1 MSTAGASEAA
11 QRAGGAPGRGPVGVA
26 VRLLAE
32 RTGLEVTRGLQER
45 LAACLDGAARAGGQ
59 TAAGFAAGLADDP
72 GAFERLLDCVTVQ
85 ESGFFRHPEQ
95 FAALASEVL
104 PALEGPVVVWSAGC
118 GNGQEAYSLA
128 MELAAS
134 GHPDWQVLATD
145 ISAAA
150 AARARAGRYSTAEL
164 AGIPPEHRRWL
175 RPAAELWEVDPALRA
190 RVRVEQANL
199 TAGFPAAPGRC
210 QVVFCRNVLI
220 YLSRAVAQSFLTRLA
235 GWLAPG
241 GLVFLGYAE
250 TVLPPTRGLHP
261 HQVGGVHVLR
271 AAAGPGPEEQA
282 PAAERGGPQPHGGP
296 ERQLEPGPRD
306 GSGRPEGS
314 EPQDGSGCQDG
325 SRGLWTTTGTPLPGR
340 LRSPTGGPGAGPPRW
355 TLPGDPG
362 AAATGAAAT
371 ATVVAFRSGGQHWAV
386 ALERVQRVLAARG
399 LLPLPDPRPGVAGL
413 LHRDGDTVPVLSALG
428 GGQLGQVLVLD
439 DHGRSVGLLVDE
451 VIGIERVPVQP
462 RPVPEGQR
470 SPLVAG
476 VLPGRDPRLLLDVAA
491 LTGWLAP

>member
-1 MSTAGASEAA
+1 MAA
-11 QRAGGAPGRGPVGVA
+11 
-26 VRLLAE
+26 RLLAE
-32 RTGLEVTRGLQER
+32 RTGMQVTPGLRER
-45 LAACLDGAARAGGQ
+45 LAACLDGAARAGGRTPAGYAAAL
-59 TAAGFAAGLADDP
+59 TADP
-72 GAFERLLDCVTVQ
+72 GAFQRLLDCVTVQ
-85 ESGFFRHPEQ
+85 ESGFFRHPDQ

-134 GHPDWQVLATD
+134 GRPDWQVLATD

-150 AARARAGRYSTAEL
+150 VARTRAGRYTAAEV
-164 AGIPPEHRRWL
+164 AGIPPVHRRWL
-175 RPAAELWEVDPALRA
+175 RPVGDLWEVDPALRA
-190 RVRVEQANL
+190 RVRVEQAGL
-199 TAGFPAAPGRC
+199 TAGLPAEPGRC

-220 YLSRAVAQSFLTRLA
+220 YLSSPVAESFLTRLA

-241 GLVFLGYAE
+241 GLVFLGYSE
-250 TVLPPTRGLHP
+250 TTLPPTRGLQP

-271 AAAGPGPEEQA
+271 AVPGAPPDEVATAERTGGPRASGGPG
-282 PAAERGGPQPHGGP
+282 
-296 ERQLEPGPRD
+296 RQH
-306 GSGRPEGS
+306 
-314 EPQDGSGCQDG
+314 G
-325 SRGLWTTTGTPLPGR
+325 SRGLWTTTGAELPGR
-340 LRSPTGGPGAGPPRW
+340 LRSPTGGPAPAAARSPGGPRPASGFPAAG
-355 TLPGDPG
+355 G
-362 AAATGAAAT
+362 AAGNT
-371 ATVVAFRSGGQHWAV
+371 AVVSFRSGGQRWAV

-439 DHGRSVGLLVDE
+439 DRGRSFGLLVDE
-451 VIGIERVPVQP
+451 VIGIERVPGRP
-462 RPVPEGQR
+462 GPVPPGQR

-476 VLPGRDPRLLLDVAA
+476 VLPGTDPLLLLDVAA